1 MRTPRVTIPAAVAA
15 TAIVVW
21 QVRGRRRQR
30 ALGWSPSSAVAL
42 DAGLHVRRLGEAGP
56 VVLLLHGLAASGGY
70 WGGAYDGLAAVS
82 RLVIPDLL
90 GFGASPRPAHG
101 YGAEEHVDAILDCL
115 DQLGLSGEPLIIGA
129 HSLGVLV
136 ALRLAARKPEL
147 VLGIAGFGPPV
158 YPDRSTA
165 SKHLGRLGAMAQLS
179 TVDQHVAHALCAWVC
194 AHRRTA
200 AVLARVLVPELPG
213 PIAAAGVEHSWP
225 SFSETLKRVI
235 LAGEAR
241 AWIDGSTTPV
251 EFIVGSGDRAMDVP
265 YLQELAGTHSN
276 VNLRIWPGTGHDLPL
291 TRSLDAVDVL
301 IALGNCD
308 TEAEAKRTPGPE
320 IP

>member
-1 MRTPRVTIPAAVAA
+1 MRTRGVTILAAVAIV
-15 TAIVVW
+15 AIAGW

-30 ALGWSPSSAVAL
+30 ALGWNPSSATAH
-42 DAGLHVRRLGEAGP
+42 DAGLHVRRLGESGP

-70 WGGAYDGLAAVS
+70 WGAAYDELGAVS

-101 YGAEEHVDAILDCL
+101 YGPDEHVDAILDCL
-115 DQLGLSGEPLIIGA
+115 NQLGLGGEPLIVGA

-136 ALRLAARKPEL
+136 ALRLAARRPEL

-165 SKHLGRLGAMAQLS
+165 REHLGRLGVMAQLS
-179 TVDQHVAHALCAWVC
+179 TVDEQVAHALCMWVC

-200 AVLARVLVPELPG
+200 GVLARVLMPALPG

-225 SFSETLKRVI
+225 SFSETLERVI
-235 LAGEAR
+235 LTRTAR
-241 AWIDGSTTPV
+241 AWIDGITTPV
-251 EFIVGSGDRAMDVP
+251 EFVIGAGDRAMDVP
-265 YLQELAGTHSN
+265 YLQELAASLSN
-276 VNLRIWPGTGHDLPL
+276 LNLRIWPETGHDLPL
-291 TRSLDAVDVL
+291 TRSVGAVDVL
-301 IALGNCD
+301 LALINAHD
-308 TEAEAKRTPGPE
+308 Q
-320 IP
+320 